1 MQTAGLVFLGLHCAQ
16 VSTCLTQFKQ
26 NTLLVPLGKKGK
38 TDKQRISG
46 YFPFTRYLDSM
57 HSITHLLNNEQ
68 DQGTLLSEQNSS
80 EQKQMLPAIRKF

>member
-1 MQTAGLVFLGLHCAQ
+1 
-16 VSTCLTQFKQ
+16 
-26 NTLLVPLGKKGK
+26 
-38 TDKQRISG
+38 
-46 YFPFTRYLDSM
+46 M